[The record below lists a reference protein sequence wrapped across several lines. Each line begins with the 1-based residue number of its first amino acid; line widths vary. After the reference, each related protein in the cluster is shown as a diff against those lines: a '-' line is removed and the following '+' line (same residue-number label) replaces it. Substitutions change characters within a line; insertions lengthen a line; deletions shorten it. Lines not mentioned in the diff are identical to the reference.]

1 MSNAVVETSGAKT
14 ADAQLKSTSGIFW
27 GAQLKGGS
35 DTATLVLYDGTS
47 ASDKKICEL
56 SAAAGILSD
65 IHLTAGVSFSTGLFA
80 DVSGTGPEYV
90 IWFE

>member
-1 MSNAVVETSGAKT
+1 MGHGVVESSGAKT
-14 ADAQLKSTSGIFW
+14 ADAQIKSTSGTVW

-56 SAAAGILSD
+56 SAAAGVLSE
-65 IHLTAGVSFSTGLFA
+65 ITLPEGVSFSTGLFA
-80 DVSGTGPEYV
+80 DVTGTGPEYV
-90 IWFE
+90 VWSE